1 MNHTPVS
8 DAIVPFAFGI
18 IFAGFGLWRM
28 VDQSQ
33 FRRRA
38 MVTAGTIVGHQVASR
53 GEDSTTYYSI
63 VEFIVQ
69 DGTVTRGRTRSASS
83 PAAGRVGSAATV
95 YYNPAKPAEIDIA
108 TRRAPVLTML
118 NVIPILVGLALLI
131 AGVLVLTGQITL
143 TRESVPAL
151 VELGRLWSPA

>member
-1 MNHTPVS
+1 MNHAPVS

-18 IFAGFGLWRM
+18 AFAGFGLWRI
-28 VDQSQ
+28 VDQSR

-38 MVTAGTIVGHQVASR
+38 MATSGTIVGHQVASR
-53 GEDSTTYYSI
+53 GDDSTTYYSI
-63 VEFIVQ
+63 VEFTVQ

-108 TRRAPVLTML
+108 TSRAPVLTTL
-118 NVIPILVGLALLI
+118 NVVPILVGLALLI
-131 AGVLVLTGQITL
+131 VGVLVLTGRISL
-143 TRESVPAL
+143 TQESSPAL
-151 VELGRLWSPA
+151 VELGRPWSLT

>member
-8 DAIVPFAFGI
+8 DAIVPFAAGI
-18 IFAGFGLWRM
+18 AFVGFGLWRM
-28 VDQSQ
+28 VDQSR

-38 MVTAGTIVGHQVASR
+38 TVTTGTIVGHQMASR
-53 GEDSTTYYSI
+53 GEDTTTYYSI
-63 VEFIVQ
+63 VEFIAQ

-108 TRRAPVLTML
+108 TGRAPVLTTL
-118 NVIPILVGLALLI
+118 SVIPILVGLALLI
-131 AGVLVLTGQITL
+131 AGVLVLTGRISL
-143 TRESVPAL
+143 TQESAPGL
-151 VELGRLWSPA
+151 VELGRLWPLT